1 MPSSD
6 KMLQL
11 LDLFTPDRPL
21 WQAEEMQAHLGASR
35 STLYRY
41 LKCLSDAGLI
51 AHMPRRGYSLGPRII
66 EMDRQIATS
75 DPLIQA
81 ARPVMRELAARQPGV
96 VLLCR
101 RYEMKV
107 LCVHQERAGGDHVTT
122 YERGK
127 AQSLLQGAASLVVLA
142 HLSPYQI
149 NRLHAD
155 HAAEIASVGLAE
167 DLPTLREALRRIR
180 HKGWWMTEGEVTEGV
195 TGIAA
200 PVFDAEGEVLG
211 SLSVTIPEQKLSQDH
226 IAEIANRLTFAAGI
240 VTRALG

>member
-6 KMLQL
+6 KMLQV

-21 WQAEEMQAHLGASR
+21 WSVEEMQAHLGHSR

-66 EMDRQIATS
+66 EMDRQIAMT

-81 ARPVMRELAARQPGV
+81 ARPVMRELAARHHGV

-101 RYEMKV
+101 RYDMKV
-107 LCVHQERAGGDHVTT
+107 LCVHQERAGGAQVTT
-122 YERGK
+122 YDRGK

-142 HLSPYQI
+142 HLSAYQI
-149 NRLHAD
+149 NKLHAEYGTD
-155 HAAEIASVGLAE
+155 IAEVGLAA
-167 DLPTLREALRRIR
+167 DLPALRDELKRIR
-180 HKGWWMTEGEVTEGV
+180 QKGWWMTAGQVTEGV

-200 PVFDAEGEVLG
+200 PVFDAEGDVVG
-211 SLSVTIPEQKLSQDH
+211 SLSITIPAQDLGEDK
-226 IAEIANRLTFAAGI
+226 ITDVASRLTFAAGI